1 MNRKFEKVTGFLH
14 FFGRDVRGF
23 QNILIQWFK
32 NEGKS
37 YPWRETRDPYA
48 ILVSELMLQ
57 QTRIQTV
64 LDRRYFENWMEK
76 FPDPETLAEA
86 GEEALLKAWEG
97 LGYYNRAR
105 HLQKAAKKIVD
116 EYDGRFPERLEE
128 ILELPGVGRY
138 TAGAVFSFAFGKRAP
153 IVDGNVVRVLSRLFS
168 FSEPVDK
175 PAGLKQLWDWA
186 EEMTPEKEVRE
197 YNSAIMELGQSL
209 CTRSNPKCGECPV
222 GEWCRARKEEMQ
234 ESLPVKVGKTPIT
247 RKREDVVLLLDG
259 SKVFLVQE
267 RGKRRNGLWKLPGCV
282 SSDDLALP
290 VVAETR
296 YSITRYRVELV
307 VHRGDGEALCR
318 ILSEETVNGQ
328 WFEYGSSGRDLPPM
342 GSPYRKVLDET
353 IEKRKNY
360 KSE

>member
-64 LDRRYFENWMEK
+64 LDRRYFESWMEK
-76 FPDPETLAEA
+76 FPDPETLAGA
-86 GEEALLKAWEG
+86 EEEDLLKAWEG

-105 HLQKAAKKIVD
+105 NLQKAARKIVT

-175 PAGLKQLWDWA
+175 PAGLRQLWEWA
-186 EEMTPEKEVRE
+186 EEMTPEKSARE

-209 CTRSNPKCGECPV
+209 CTRSNPKCEECPV
-222 GEWCRARKEEMQ
+222 EEWCRSRKEETQ
-234 ESLPVKVGKTPIT
+234 ELFPVKAGKTQIT
-247 RKREDVVLLLDG
+247 RKREEVVLLLDG
-259 SKVFLVQE
+259 SKVFLAQE
-267 RGKRRNGLWKLPGCV
+267 TGSRRNGLWKLPECLN
-282 SSDDLALP
+282 SDDLALP
-290 VVAETR
+290 VVTETV

-307 VHRGDGEALCR
+307 VHQGDEEALRR
-318 ILSEETVNGQ
+318 ILSDKARGGQ
-328 WFEYGSSGRDLPPM
+328 WFECGASGKDLPPM

-360 KSE
+360 KRE